1 MKILAFAF
9 LLIVCASCSKEKL
22 YRVKVVNNTPF
33 RLDTVAFYF
42 ASDTTAIPPYSTSR
56 IYDIRYRAGF
66 ALSRPVFSVF
76 VLSYSD
82 STGVYPNWR
91 GNVIPIDMLS
101 EDSLNILEIATE
113 SDPHYLFS
121 LSSE

>member
-1 MKILAFAF
+1 MKILAVAF
-9 LLIVCASCSKEKL
+9 LLIACASCGNEKL

-33 RLDTVAFYF
+33 HLDTVAFYF
-42 ASDTTAIPPYSTSR
+42 DTTAIPPYSASR
-56 IYDIRYRAGF
+56 IYDIRYREGF
-66 ALSRPVFSVF
+66 ALSRPMFSVF

-91 GNVIPIDMLS
+91 GNAIPIDMLS